1 MSTVQLKLGPRD
13 HGRELSLEEYESAD
27 YELGSKYEIID
38 GALYVSP
45 EPNFAESFL
54 EVWLSQK
61 LHLYRFAHP
70 EIINYITVKSR
81 VFVPDRAYATVPE
94 PDIAAFRGI
103 PLDADLRDIHWQDL
117 SPILVAEVLVDADP
131 AKDLRRNP
139 VLFLAVPTIAE
150 YWVLDGRDNA
160 NEPALIQHRRD
171 GDRWVIHNYPYG
183 TMFTTNLLPDFQLV
197 IDPRK

>member
-139 VLFLAVPTIAE
+139 ILFLAVPTIAE

-160 NEPALIQHRRD
+160 NEPTLIQHRRD